1 MEPDW
6 TKKNK
11 LFFFFFLC
19 LIIIF
24 VIKKR
29 EVYIPDYANSE
40 YLHFEE
46 LLYSM
51 IYESA
56 KLDLG
61 LEKGFLQPS
70 LNS

>member
-6 TKKNK
+6 TKKK
-11 LFFFFFLC
+11 KHVFFVCFFFFC

-24 VIKKR
+24 VIKKN
-29 EVYIPDYANSE
+29 EVCIPAYANSE

-56 KLDLG
+56 KLDVG
-61 LEKGFLQPS
+61 LEKGFL
-70 LNS
+70 